1 MRVPTVPP
9 VSVQIA
15 AGEQR
20 VLSHAVNVSGG
31 GILLAGPS
39 TLSSATNWPC
49 VSSPARRRLRSTRPA
64 WSSAP
69 TAIAAAGS
77 ASRRSATVIDG
88 GWSASSSRCCA
99 SSASE
104 TVARCERWPMRA
116 GRSRR
121 HRRRPTSSRRRR
133 RRRRRPGCRGD
144 SDKGDKS
151 GKEAK
156 SKKSGKEAKGKK
168 GKGKK
173 SDGDDAPDG
182 SSGMSL
188 AAHPRAAQR
197 VSEAKSWGALGGFL
211 AGGYLSLSS
220 HTVLDA
226 GVRALAAGAACY
238 VIVWGAAVF
247 VWRRLLVAEL
257 RRRT

>member
-1 MRVPTVPP
+1 MADEGGAVAAPP
-9 VSVQIA
+9 APADVEPPA
-15 AGEQR
+15 APDD
-20 VLSHAVNVSGG
+20 AGG
-31 GILLAGPS
+31 P
-39 TLSSATNWPC
+39 
-49 VSSPARRRLRSTRPA
+49 
-64 WSSAP
+64 
-69 TAIAAAGS
+69 AAA
-77 ASRRSATVIDG
+77 
-88 GWSASSSRCCA
+88 
-99 SSASE
+99 
-104 TVARCERWPMRA
+104 
-116 GRSRR
+116 
-121 HRRRPTSSRRRR
+121 
-133 RRRRRPGCRGD
+133 GD

-257 RRRT
+257 RNAEHELVAARLRKRLPAAGNGHGDGGGAGAASP